1 MQGVT
6 TAIVGFIFVCLVY
19 PRLVK
24 HRPQFYSA
32 LALVLLVIL
41 FDAIAHM
48 AVNEHGEPGAL
59 VRVMYVL
66 SALLQ
71 ILAILILVL
80 CVGGL
85 SVRELAGEVAHTVEV
100 IRRGESKP
108 VLVPLRGE
116 QPRPRE
122 EPMGP
127 SPSESLI
134 AAPAGVEPRA
144 PAPVRDDSQIP
155 LE

>member
-6 TAIVGFIFVCLVY
+6 TAIVGFIFVCLAY

-32 LALVLLVIL
+32 IGLALVIIL
-41 FDAIAHM
+41 FDAIGHM
-48 AVNEHGEPGAL
+48 ALSDDRAL
-59 VRVMYVL
+59 ARVMYVL
-66 SALLQ
+66 VALVQ
-71 ILAILILVL
+71 MLAILVLVL

-85 SVRELAGEVAHTVEV
+85 SIKELAGEVANTVEV
-100 IRRGESKP
+100 IRRGEDKP

-116 QPRPRE
+116 QPRSRDE
-122 EPMGP
+122 
-127 SPSESLI
+127 
-134 AAPAGVEPRA
+134 A
-144 PAPVRDDSQIP
+144 PAPAPAPAAPTSTPEVPPTEGPIP

>member
-19 PRLVK
+19 PHLVK
-24 HRPQFYSA
+24 HRQQFYSA
-32 LALVLLVIL
+32 LGLILLVIL
-41 FDAIAHM
+41 CDAIAHM
-48 AVNEHGEPGAL
+48 ATDPNGAL
-59 VRVMYVL
+59 VRVMYVFT
-66 SALLQ
+66 ALLQ

-85 SVRELAGEVAHTVEV
+85 SVRELAGEVARTVEV
-100 IRRGESKP
+100 IRRGEDKP

-122 EPMGP
+122 ERQEAVAVVLPP
-127 SPSESLI
+127 DSAPLSSP
-134 AAPAGVEPRA
+134 
-144 PAPVRDDSQIP
+144 PVPNDSIP

>member
-19 PRLVK
+19 PHLVK

-32 LALVLLVIL
+32 LGLVLMIIL
-41 FDAIAHM
+41 FDAIAHI
-48 AVNEHGEPGAL
+48 ATEQNAAL
-59 VRVMYVL
+59 FRVMYVL
-66 SALLQ
+66 TALLQ
-71 ILAILILVL
+71 ILTILILVL

-100 IRRGESKP
+100 IRRGETKP

-122 EPMGP
+122 EPVETVP
-127 SPSESLI
+127 P
-134 AAPAGVEPRA
+134 AAPEVAPRAPA
-144 PAPVRDDSQIP
+144 PAPVRDESAIP
-155 LE
+155 LDE

>member
-24 HRPQFYSA
+24 HKPQFYSA
-32 LALVLLVIL
+32 IGLVLLIIL

-48 AVNEHGEPGAL
+48 WQDGGL
-59 VRVMYVL
+59 TRVMYVL
-66 SALLQ
+66 TALLQ
-71 ILAILILVL
+71 IVAILTLVL

-85 SVRELAGEVAHTVEV
+85 SVRELAGEVANTVEV
-100 IRRGESKP
+100 IRRGETKP

-116 QPRPRE
+116 QPRQKE
-122 EPMGP
+122 E
-127 SPSESLI
+127 E
-134 AAPAGVEPRA
+134 APIP
-144 PAPVRDDSQIP
+144 PAPPPVKDDSSIP

>member
-1 MQGVT
+1 MEGVT

-24 HRPQFYSA
+24 HKPQFYSA
-32 LALVLLVIL
+32 IGLVLLIIL

-48 AVNEHGEPGAL
+48 DAKENGGGAL
-59 VRVMYVL
+59 TRVMYVL
-66 SALLQ
+66 TALLQ
-71 ILAILILVL
+71 IVTIVTLVL

-85 SVRELAGEVAHTVEV
+85 TVRDLAGEVANTVEV
-100 IRRGESKP
+100 IRRGENKP

-116 QPRPRE
+116 QPRQKEE
-122 EPMGP
+122 EPVAP
-127 SPSESLI
+127 P
-134 AAPAGVEPRA
+134 APAVA
-144 PAPVRDDSQIP
+144 KDDSPIP